1 MAPRGTVLREL
12 VQKAGAE
19 DGDVALLSVS
29 IGLEDLPVAPDSAT
43 DSSSL

>member
-1 MAPRGTVLREL
+1 M
-12 VQKAGAE
+12 QKADAE
-19 DGDVALLSVS
+19 DGDVALLSMS